1 MTKPLDN
8 TVALSPSHSSVVE
21 ACAGSGKTWLLV
33 SRMIRLLLA
42 GAKPSELLAITF
54 TRKAAQEMT
63 DRLHEWLR
71 VLALEDDATV
81 GAFLRERAVPDAE
94 VDALLPRARG
104 LLEAV
109 LTAQP
114 GPTVTTFHGWFLD
127 LLKRAPLEAG
137 LPWGAPLL
145 EREKQLQNEVRDA
158 LLARWAAAGSLRS
171 SGAPAGVLLAGAAAP
186 ESQEGAALLAL
197 LTDLGEHNLRAMLSH
212 FMQARAEW
220 WAYTDSQSDPVSYA
234 LAQLR
239 PGLYEDLDTDPVA
252 AFWTDELMTARV
264 KRVGFA
270 LEKGGKSE
278 QARAP
283 EIQRCLSLPPDEAHA
298 ALMKYLMTAG
308 QRRKKQATKELEK
321 ALGAELDTYL
331 RDLDTLE
338 TALEA
343 ITAIQTDIRIWT
355 LNRHGLLLGHALVQ
369 GYQDAKAQ
377 QGVIDFTD
385 AEWLACRLLQSEEHA
400 PGLALKLDARYRH
413 LLLDEFQD
421 TNPLQWQAL
430 STWLA
435 EARAADSAMTV
446 FMVGDPKQAIYRFRR
461 GEARVFTAAAEF
473 LRTHFDAP
481 LFSTTMTRRL
491 SPAVVQ
497 AINPLFSE
505 VEGFA
510 EHSHA
515 PANEARPG
523 ALRCLPIRMNKAESS
538 TAFALPNKGTPI
550 HYAASGHVWSHM
562 RNPLTTPVPDTDDNA
577 AHSEAQTFAQI
588 LHDDVLD
595 RWEVVDKRTKQPRPA
610 RAGDVMALV
619 KKRTH
624 LHLYERALESAGIPF
639 ITSRRGGLL
648 HALEAQDVI
657 ALLETLLLPHADLK
671 LAHTLKS
678 PVFACSDEDLLAV
691 FASSPAHETRGWER
705 LNTLAGQADCP
716 PTLHPQGVGRGCKD
730 AEALKDSDPRWPE
743 GHVES
748 YAPTTTLHPQGVGR
762 GCKDAEAPTTTL
774 TRAARLLRDWRARIG
789 TLPVHDLLDHIY
801 FEGDLEARYAAAAPA
816 AMRPQIAANL
826 RAFMQLALTQDG
838 GRYPTLAGFIRELA
852 SLTDDA
858 DAAPGEGLAADGENA
873 VRLLT
878 IHGSKGLES
887 PIVWLLGGSD
897 HARADSYSVLAP
909 WPPSIPRPAHFS
921 LFGKHDERGA
931 WREPWFAEEALLM
944 QRESDNLLYVA
955 LTRAEQGLIV
965 SGAADKCAWLQRV
978 DAAWQ
983 AMALPADLPLAH
995 ATATPPRAT
1004 PLPRLQAPATG
1015 QRLSPASVHPAAA
1028 SGELFHACLEH
1039 HAPPGARRDLPAV
1052 ATKLGVTAELKR
1064 IEAAAR
1070 ALLAQPHL
1078 MRFFDPAQYLRA
1090 HNELALLDGDG
1101 RTQRL
1106 DRVVEFDDTVWLI
1119 DYKTGDESLGL
1130 PDTYLT
1136 ERHRPQLANYQT
1148 LLSGLYP
1155 DKPIHAA
1162 LLLADGRLVILPP
1175 SETESLP

>member
-1 MTKPLDN
+1 MTIPLN
-8 TVALSPSHSSVVE
+8 TATALLPARSSVVE

-42 GAKPSELLAITF
+42 GAAPSELLAITF

-71 VLALEDDATV
+71 VLALADDTTV
-81 GAFLRERAVPDAE
+81 RAFLRDRAVPDDE

-104 LLEAV
+104 LLETV

-145 EREKQLQNEVRDA
+145 EREKQLQNDTRDR
-158 LLARWAAAGSLRS
+158 LLARWAANTDSA
-171 SGAPAGVLLAGAAAP
+171 
-186 ESQEGAALLAL
+186 EGAALLAL
-197 LTDLGEHNLRAMLSH
+197 LNELGEHNLRALLTH
-212 FMQARAEW
+212 FVQARAEW
-220 WAYTDSQSDPVSYA
+220 WAYTDRQSDPVTFA
-234 LAQLR
+234 LEQLR
-239 PGLYEDLDTDPVA
+239 PGLYCDLDTDPVA
-252 AFWTDELMTARV
+252 AFWSDDLMAARV

-278 QARAP
+278 QVRAP
-283 EIQRCLSLPPDEAHA
+283 EIQRSLSLPPEDAHA
-298 ALMKYLMTAG
+298 ALMKYLMTSG

-338 TALEA
+338 TALEH
-343 ITAIQTDIRIWT
+343 ITAIQTDIRIWN

-369 GYQDAKAQ
+369 GYQDAKTQ

-430 STWLA
+430 STWLT
-435 EARAADSAMTV
+435 EARAADSDMTV

-473 LRTHFDAP
+473 LHTHFGAP

-497 AINPLFSE
+497 AINPVFAAI
-505 VEGFA
+505 EGFA
-510 EHSHA
+510 AHSHA
-515 PANEARPG
+515 PANENRPG
-523 ALRCLPIRMNKAESS
+523 ALRCLPIRVEKTESNV
-538 TAFALPNKGTPI
+538 TFGLPHEGTPI
-550 HYAASGHVWSHM
+550 HYATSGHVWSRM
-562 RNPLTTPVPDTDDNA
+562 RNPLTTPLPEADDKA
-577 AHSEAQTFAQI
+577 VHIEAQTFAET
-588 LHDDVLD
+588 LRDEVLG
-595 RWEVVDKRTKQPRPA
+595 RWSVVDKHTKQSRPA

-624 LHLYERALESAGIPF
+624 LHLYERALEAAGIPF

-678 PVFACSDEDLLAV
+678 PLFACSDDDLLAV
-691 FASSPAHETRGWER
+691 FAPSPTHDTRGWER
-705 LNTLAGQADCP
+705 LSALAVQTHCP
-716 PTLHPQGVGRGCKD
+716 PTLHPQGVGRGCKG
-730 AEALKDSDPRWPE
+730 AEALKDTDPLRAQTR
-743 GHVES
+743 VES

-762 GCKDAEAPTTTL
+762 GCKGAEAPTTTL
-774 TRAARLLRDWRARIG
+774 TRAARLLSHWRARLG

-801 FEGDLEARYAAAAPA
+801 FEGDLEARYAATAPA

-852 SLTDDA
+852 SLTDDP
-858 DAAPGEGLAADGENA
+858 DASPEEGMSVNGENA

-878 IHGSKGLES
+878 IHGSKGLEA

-897 HARADSYSVLAP
+897 HTRGDSYSVLAP
-909 WPPSIPRPAHFS
+909 WPPTAPQPEHFS
-921 LFGKHDERGA
+921 LFGKADERGT
-931 WREPWFAEEALLM
+931 WREPWFKAEAELA

-955 LTRAEQGLIV
+955 LTRAEQALIV
-965 SGAADKCAWLQRV
+965 SGEAEKNAWLQRV

-983 AMALPADLPLAH
+983 GMNLPADLPLASE
-995 ATATPPRAT
+995 AEAPPPAQ
-1004 PLPRLQAPATG
+1004 PLARIDAPAVGKRQTPE
-1015 QRLSPASVHPAAA
+1015 RAHPAAA

-1039 HAPPGARRDLPAV
+1039 HAPPSVPRDLSDLASR
-1052 ATKLGVTAELKR
+1052 LGVASELKR
-1064 IEAAAR
+1064 IESAAR
-1070 ALLAQPHL
+1070 ALLALPHL
-1078 MRFFDPAQYLRA
+1078 ARFFDPTHYQTA
-1090 HNELALLDGDG
+1090 HNELALLDAHG

-1106 DRVVEFDDTVWLI
+1106 DRVVQFDDAVWVI
-1119 DYKTGDESLGL
+1119 DYKTGDDSLGL
-1130 PDTYLT
+1130 PDAQLA
-1136 ERHRPQLANYQT
+1136 ERHHAQLSNYRT
-1148 LLSGLYP
+1148 LLTGLYP
-1155 DKPIHAA
+1155 DKPVHAA
-1162 LLLADGRLVILPP
+1162 LLLADGRLIHLNVSSTGVHP
-1175 SETESLP
+1175 

>member
-1 MTKPLDN
+1 MHEPLN
-8 TVALSPSHSSVVE
+8 HAVALSPAHSAVVE

-42 GAKPSELLAITF
+42 GATPSELLAITF

-63 DRLHEWLR
+63 DRLHDWLR
-71 VLALEDDATV
+71 VLALADDATV
-81 GAFLRERAVPDAE
+81 RAFLLERAIPDSE
-94 VDALLPRARG
+94 LDLLMPRARG
-104 LLEAV
+104 LLETV

-145 EREKQLQNEVRDA
+145 EREKQLQGEVRDR
-158 LLARWAAAGSLRS
+158 LLSQWA
-171 SGAPAGVLLAGAAAP
+171 VAP
-186 ESQEGAALLAL
+186 ESAEGAALLAL
-197 LTDLGEHNLRAMLSH
+197 LRDLGEHNLRALLSH
-212 FMQARAEW
+212 FVQARAEW
-220 WAYTDSQSDPVSYA
+220 WAYTDSEADPVAYA
-234 LAQLR
+234 LAQIR
-239 PGLYEDLDTDPVA
+239 PGLHEDLETDPVA
-252 AFWTDELMTARV
+252 AFWADEAMAARV

-283 EIQRCLSLPPDEAHA
+283 DIQRSLGLPPDEAHA

-321 ALGAELDTYL
+321 ALGTELDPYL

-338 TALEA
+338 TALET
-343 ITAIQTDIRIWT
+343 ITAIQTDIRIWN
-355 LNRHGLLLGHALVQ
+355 LNRHGLLLGHALVTA
-369 GYQDAKAQ
+369 YQEAKAQ
-377 QGVIDFTD
+377 QGVIDFAD

-400 PGLALKLDARYRH
+400 PGLAMKLDARYRH

-430 STWLA
+430 STWLM
-435 EARAADSAMTV
+435 EAHAADSDMTV

-497 AINPLFSE
+497 AINPVFAD
-505 VEGFA
+505 VAGFA

-515 PANEARPG
+515 PANATRAG
-523 ALRCLPIRMNKAESS
+523 AVRCLPITLDKSDAAP
-538 TAFALPNKGTPI
+538 AFALL
-550 HYAASGHVWSHM
+550 
-562 RNPLTTPVPDTDDNA
+562 RNPLTTPLPEASDRAVHIE
-577 AHSEAQTFAQI
+577 AHTFADT
-588 LHDDVLD
+588 LRNDVLGQW
-595 RWEVVDKRTKQPRPA
+595 RVIDKHTKTSRAA
-610 RAGDVMALV
+610 RAGDVLALV

-624 LHLYERALESAGIPF
+624 LHLYERALEAAGIPF

-648 HALEAQDVI
+648 HALEAQDLI

-678 PVFACSDEDLLAV
+678 PVFACSDADLIAV
-691 FASSPAHETRGWER
+691 FAPSPNDEPRGWER
-705 LNTLAGQADCP
+705 LIALDPQAACSP
-716 PTLHPQGVGRGCKD
+716 
-730 AEALKDSDPRWPE
+730 ALQR
-743 GHVES
+743 
-748 YAPTTTLHPQGVGR
+748 ATNL
-762 GCKDAEAPTTTL
+762 L
-774 TRAARLLRDWRARIG
+774 TRWRTRIG

-801 FEGDLEARYAAAAPA
+801 FEGDLEARYAATAPA

-826 RAFMQLALTQDG
+826 RAFMKLALTQDG

-858 DAAPGEGLAADGENA
+858 DAAPDEGLAAEGEDA

-878 IHGSKGLES
+878 IHGSKGLEA

-897 HARADSYSVLAP
+897 HARADTYGVLAP
-909 WPPSIPRPAHFS
+909 WPPTAPRPEHFS
-921 LFGKHDERGA
+921 LFGKTDEHGS
-931 WREPWFAEEALLM
+931 WREPLFENEAKLA

-965 SGAADKCAWLQRV
+965 SGAADKSAWLQRV

-983 AMALPADLPLAH
+983 GLNLPTDLPA
-995 ATATPPRAT
+995 ATAEAVSSSPVAPHPIR
-1004 PLPRLQAPATG
+1004 APAIG
-1015 QRLSPASVHPAAA
+1015 QRLIAEPRNPAAA
-1028 SGELFHACLEH
+1028 RGELFHACLEH
-1039 HAPPGARRDLPAV
+1039 HAPPGMPRDL
-1052 ATKLGVTAELKR
+1052 ATLAAQLGVTTELPG
-1064 IEAAAR
+1064 IERDAH

-1078 MRFFDPAQYLRA
+1078 ARFFDPTQYQRA
-1090 HNELALLDGDG
+1090 HNEFALLDAQG
-1101 RTQRL
+1101 RTQRM
-1106 DRVVEFDDTVWLI
+1106 DRVVEFESAVWVI
-1119 DYKTGDESLGL
+1119 DYKTGDDSLDL
-1130 PDTYLT
+1130 SDATLA
-1136 ERHRPQLANYQT
+1136 ERHRVQLTTYQA
-1148 LLSGLYP
+1148 LLGGLYP
-1155 DKPIHAA
+1155 GRPIHAA
-1162 LLLADGRLVILPP
+1162 LLLANGRLIQLNTLNGATP
-1175 SETESLP
+1175 

>member
-1 MTKPLDN
+1 MNKPLNN
-8 TVALSPSHSSVVE
+8 TITLSPSRSSVVE

-63 DRLHEWLR
+63 DRLHEWLQL
-71 VLALEDDATV
+71 LALEDDASV
-81 GAFLRERAVPDAE
+81 RQFLRDREIPEDE
-94 VDALLPRARG
+94 IDALLPRARG
-104 LLEAV
+104 LLETV

-158 LLARWAAAGSLRS
+158 LLARC
-171 SGAPAGVLLAGAAAP
+171 AAAP
-186 ESQEGAALLAL
+186 ESQEGAALLIL
-197 LTDLGEHNLRAMLSH
+197 LTDLGEHNLRALLSH

-220 WAYTDSQSDPVSYA
+220 WAYTDSQPDPVSYA

-252 AFWTDELMTARV
+252 AFWADDLMAARV
-264 KRVGFA
+264 KRVGFS

-278 QARAP
+278 QVRAP
-283 EIQRCLSLPPDEAHA
+283 EIQRSLSLPPDEAHA

-338 TALEA
+338 TALET
-343 ITAIQTDIRIWT
+343 ITAIQTDIRIWN
-355 LNRHGLLLGHALVQ
+355 LNCHGLLLGHALVQ
-369 GYQDAKAQ
+369 GYQEAKAQ

-430 STWLA
+430 STWLT
-435 EARAADSAMTV
+435 EARAADSDMTV

-497 AINPLFSE
+497 AINPVFDDM
-505 VEGFA
+505 EGFA
-510 EHSHA
+510 AHSHA
-515 PANEARPG
+515 PANETRPG
-523 ALRCLPIRMNKAESS
+523 ALRCLPIHVEKSESNV
-538 TAFALPNKGTPI
+538 AFGL
-550 HYAASGHVWSHM
+550 
-562 RNPLTTPVPDTDDNA
+562 RNPLTTPLPEADDKA
-577 AHSEAQTFAQI
+577 VHVEAETFAE
-588 LHDDVLD
+588 VLRSEVLG
-595 RWEVVDKRTKQPRPA
+595 RWGVVDKHTKQSRPA

-624 LHLYERALESAGIPF
+624 LHLYERALEAAGIPF

-678 PVFACSDEDLLAV
+678 PVFACGDDDLLAV
-691 FASSPAHETRGWER
+691 FAPSPAHETRGWER
-705 LNTLAGQADCP
+705 LNTLAEQADCP
-716 PTLHPQGVGRGCKD
+716 P
-730 AEALKDSDPRWPE
+730 
-743 GHVES
+743 
-748 YAPTTTLHPQGVGR
+748 
-762 GCKDAEAPTTTL
+762 TL
-774 TRAARLLRDWRARIG
+774 TRAARLLNHWRTRIG

-801 FEGDLEARYAAAAPA
+801 FEGDLETRYAAAAPA

-873 VRLLT
+873 VRLIT
-878 IHGSKGLES
+878 IHGSKGLEA

-897 HARADSYSVLAP
+897 HTRGDSYGVLAP
-909 WPPSIPRPAHFS
+909 WPPTAPQPEHFS
-921 LFGKHDERGA
+921 LFGKQDERGA
-931 WREPWFAEEALLM
+931 WREPWFAEEAELA

-965 SGAADKCAWLQRV
+965 SGAADKSAWLQRV
-978 DAAWQ
+978 NAAWQ
-983 AMALPADLPLAH
+983 GMVLPADLPLASV
-995 ATATPPRAT
+995 TEEQPPAVM
-1004 PLPRLQAPATG
+1004 PLHITAPAIG
-1015 QRLSPASVHPAAA
+1015 QRLGPAPANPAAA

-1039 HAPPGARRDLPAV
+1039 HAPPGAPRDLSEL
-1052 ATKLGVTAELKR
+1052 ATRLGAADEFKR
-1064 IEAAAR
+1064 IESAAR

-1078 MRFFDPAQYLRA
+1078 ARFFDPTQYQAA
-1090 HNELALLDGDG
+1090 HNELALLDAGG
-1101 RTQRL
+1101 RTLRL
-1106 DRVVEFDDTVWLI
+1106 DRVVEFNDAVWVI
-1119 DYKTGDESLGL
+1119 DYKTGDDSLGL
-1130 PDTYLT
+1130 SDVNLS
-1136 ERHRPQLANYQT
+1136 ERHRAQLSNYQT
-1148 LLSGLYP
+1148 LLTGLYP

-1162 LLLADGRLVILPP
+1162 LLLADGRIIDLNTQSNGVP
-1175 SETESLP
+1175 S